1 MTLAHAPRQK
11 VNKMMAPIL
20 PPTRLAKAL
29 RPCHPMLA
37 GAVAVLLGLGGQ
49 AASAADYLALS
60 FGAYRS
66 SPVLLTH
73 FSVETAL
80 APTPEMVVSGAA
92 EGAMP
97 RTAGSSA
104 VNLPRDAGRDGLW
117 TVSAQWIELQTNRAY
132 RADLT
137 VPIAALTEVYSA
149 YELNVV
155 FGPNGLMILGSDRV
169 GNRKADRVDLVA
181 GCGDRVPGSDR
192 NWGQET
198 GKFTQLPHVRRNMS
212 AVPSRTVCPAPGR

>member
-1 MTLAHAPRQK
+1 MMTLFPPRITDAAHRC
-11 VNKMMAPIL
+11 
-20 PPTRLAKAL
+20 R
-29 RPCHPMLA
+29 PMLA
-37 GAVAVLLGLGGQ
+37 GAVAALLGLGGQ

-73 FSVETAL
+73 FAIERAL

-92 EGAMP
+92 EREMP

-104 VNLPRDAGRDGLW
+104 VSLPRDAGRDGKW

-137 VPIAALTEVYSA
+137 VPITSLTEVYSA

-155 FGPNGLMILGSDRV
+155 FGPNGLMILGSDKV
-169 GNRKADRVDLVA
+169 GNRPSDRVDLVA
-181 GCGDRVPGSDR
+181 GCGDRVPAADR
-192 NWGQET
+192 AWGQET
-198 GKFTQLPHVRRNMS
+198 GRFTQLPQVRGHMLP
-212 AVPSRTVCPAPGR
+212 VPARTVCPAPSR

>member
-1 MTLAHAPRQK
+1 MMTLFPPRITDAAHRC
-11 VNKMMAPIL
+11 
-20 PPTRLAKAL
+20 R
-29 RPCHPMLA
+29 PMLA
-37 GAVAVLLGLGGQ
+37 GAVAALLGLGGQ

-92 EGAMP
+92 EGAIP

-104 VNLPRDAGRDGLW
+104 VNLPRDAGRDGKW

-149 YELNVV
+149 YELNVI
-155 FGPNGLMILGSDRV
+155 FGPNGLMILGSDWV

-181 GCGDRVPGSDR
+181 GCGVRVPGSDR

>member
-1 MTLAHAPRQK
+1 
-11 VNKMMAPIL
+11 MMPLIL
-20 PPTRLAKAL
+20 PLSRIAAAAGHGRLL
-29 RPCHPMLA
+29 LA
-37 GAVAVLLGLGGQ
+37 GLAAGVLGLGAQ
-49 AASAADYLALS
+49 AALAADYLALS

-73 FSVETAL
+73 FAIETAL

-92 EGAMP
+92 EREMP

-104 VNLPRDAGRDGLW
+104 ISLPRDAGRDGMW

-137 VPIAALTEVYSA
+137 VPVSALTEVYSA

-192 NWGQET
+192 DWGRET
-198 GKFTQLPHVRRNMS
+198 GRFTQLPQVRRNMS
-212 AVPSRTVCPAPGR
+212 AVPARTVCPAPGG

>member
-1 MTLAHAPRQK
+1 MMTLFPPRITDAAHRC
-11 VNKMMAPIL
+11 
-20 PPTRLAKAL
+20 R
-29 RPCHPMLA
+29 PMLA
-37 GAVAVLLGLGGQ
+37 GAVAALLGLGGQ

-104 VNLPRDAGRDGLW
+104 VNLPRDAGRDGKW

-149 YELNVV
+149 YELNVI
-155 FGPNGLMILGSDRV
+155 FGPNGLMILGSDWV
-169 GNRKADRVDLVA
+169 GNR
-181 GCGDRVPGSDR
+181 
-192 NWGQET
+192 
-198 GKFTQLPHVRRNMS
+198 
-212 AVPSRTVCPAPGR
+212 

>member
-1 MTLAHAPRQK
+1 MRRAAITALA
-11 VNKMMAPIL
+11 L
-20 PPTRLAKAL
+20 LAAG
-29 RPCHPMLA
+29 CGSA
-37 GAVAVLLGLGGQ
+37 GAAE
-49 AASAADYLALS
+49 YLALS

-66 SPVLLTH
+66 APVLVTH
-73 FSVETAL
+73 FAIEKPL

-92 EGAMP
+92 ENAVP
-97 RTAGSSA
+97 RTSGSSA
-104 VNLPRDAGRDGLW
+104 ISLPRDAGGDGKW
-117 TVSAQWIELQTNRAY
+117 TVSAQWIELQSGRAY
-132 RADLT
+132 RADLP
-137 VPIAALTEVYSA
+137 VPISALSEVSRAA
-149 YELNVV
+149 ELNVI